1 MSVIRKRLADMSF
14 RMINIFGGCSNIAR
28 MHEKGSANLPA
39 RKHLTKIASSIYQF
53 YLFSRIIK

>member
-1 MSVIRKRLADMSF
+1 MSF